1 MQRMLTHWILLA
13 IALAGTSWVLPGVR
27 VEGIGALIA
36 AALVLGLLNALLK
49 PVLVLLTLPI
59 TVITLGL
66 FYLVLNAVLFAL
78 GAALV
83 PGFVVDG
90 FGSAFFG
97 AILMGLV
104 SLLIGKPRS
113 SRRR

>member
-13 IALAGTSWVLPGVR
+13 IALALTSWVLPGVH
-27 VEGIGALIA
+27 VNGLGSLIVA
-36 AALVLGLLNALLK
+36 AIVLGLLNALLK
-49 PVLVLLTLPI
+49 PFLVLLTLPI
-59 TVITLGL
+59 TVVTLGL

-78 GAALV
+78 GATLV

-90 FGSAFFG
+90 FGSAFLG

-104 SLLIGKPRS
+104 SLLIGSPPKR
-113 SRRR
+113 